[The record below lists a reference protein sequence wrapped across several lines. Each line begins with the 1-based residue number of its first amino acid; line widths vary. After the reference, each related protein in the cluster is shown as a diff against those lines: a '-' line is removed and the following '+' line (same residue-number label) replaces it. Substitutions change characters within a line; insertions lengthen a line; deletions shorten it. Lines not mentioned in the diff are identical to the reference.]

1 MATRLIAT
9 ASRARLAWSLFALT
23 LLLLIAM
30 VVLSA
35 GREEA
40 FDTILYGL
48 LTFSLA
54 GVGAM
59 ITSRHPENRI
69 GWIFMALGVFGAF
82 AEAAEGWGHF
92 ALDHDLPGAAG
103 GEWLI
108 FWSWVVDLCGWALVF
123 LLFPD
128 GKLPG
133 RRWRPWL
140 WVLAAGLVFAL
151 PGQALT
157 PGRASEFSGGVNPMG
172 TEAIPTALL
181 FNTGIILMLLT
192 MAAGLAALV
201 VRFRR
206 GTSVERQQVKWF
218 AFAASLLI
226 VFGTMAVFL
235 YYESVLIQV
244 LVALALIALPIGA
257 GISIFKYRLYDIDV
271 VINRTL
277 VYGGLTA
284 TLAVF
289 YLASVLV
296 LQLALSG
303 LTEGSGL
310 AVAVSTLGVAALFRP
325 ARARIQSTV
334 DRRFYRRKYDSEN
347 TLEGFRVRMRGEV
360 AIDSVSAELQRVVAE
375 TMQPAHVSLWLQGR
389 ERVP

>member
-1 MATRLIAT
+1 VARRLFAMAGR
-9 ASRARLAWSLFALT
+9 SRLAWSTFALT
-23 LLLLIAM
+23 VLLLIAM

-54 GVGAM
+54 GVGAL
-59 ITSRHPENRI
+59 IVSRHPGNRI
-69 GWIFMALGVFGAF
+69 GWIFLALGVFGAF

-92 ALDHDLPGAAG
+92 ALDHDLPGSAA

-108 FWSWVVDLCGWALVF
+108 FWSWVVDLSGWALVF

-128 GKLPG
+128 GHLPG
-133 RRWRPWL
+133 RRWSPWL
-140 WVLAAGLVFAL
+140 WVLTAGLVLAL
-151 PGQALT
+151 PGQALA
-157 PGRASEFSGGVNPMG
+157 PGHASEFSGGVNPMG
-172 TEAIPTALL
+172 TEAIPTGLL
-181 FNTGIILMLLT
+181 FNAGITLMLLSL
-192 MAAGLAALV
+192 AAGLTALV

-226 VFGTMAVFL
+226 LSGTAAVFL

-257 GISIFKYRLYDIDV
+257 GISIFRYRLYDIDV

-277 VYGGLTA
+277 VYGALTA
-284 TLAVF
+284 TLAIF

-303 LTEGSGL
+303 LTADSGF
-310 AVAVSTLGVAALFRP
+310 AVAVSTLGAAAISRP
-325 ARARIQSTV
+325 ARARIQAAV
-334 DRRFYRRKYDSEN
+334 DRRFYRRKYDAER
-347 TLEGFRVRMRGEV
+347 TLEGFRARLRGEV
-360 AIDSVSAELQRVVAE
+360 AITSVSAEFQNVVAE
-375 TMQPAHVSLWLQGR
+375 TMQPAHVSLWLQRHGQA
-389 ERVP
+389 P

>member
-1 MATRLIAT
+1 MAGRLSAMT
-9 ASRARLAWSLFALT
+9 GRARLAWSTFALT
-23 LLLLIAM
+23 VLFLIAM
-30 VVLSA
+30 LGLSA

-54 GVGAM
+54 GVGAL
-59 ITSRHPENRI
+59 ITSRHPGNRI
-69 GWIFMALGVFGAF
+69 GWIFLALGVFGAF
-82 AEAAEGWGHF
+82 AEAAEGWGYF
-92 ALDHDLPGAAG
+92 ALAHDLPGAAG

-128 GKLPG
+128 GHLPG

-140 WVLAAGLVFAL
+140 WVLAAGLVLAL
-151 PGQALT
+151 PGQALA
-157 PGRASEFSGGVNPMG
+157 PGHGSEFSGGVNPMG

-206 GTSVERQQVKWF
+206 GTTVERQQVKWF

-226 VFGTMAVFL
+226 VFGTAAVFL

-244 LVALALIALPIGA
+244 MVALALIALPIGA
-257 GISIFKYRLYDIDV
+257 GISIFRYRLYDIDV

-277 VYGGLTA
+277 VYGALTA
-284 TLAVF
+284 TLAIF

-310 AVAVSTLGVAALFRP
+310 AVAVSTLGAAAIFRP
-325 ARARIQSTV
+325 ARARIQGAV
-334 DRRFYRRKYDSEN
+334 DRRFYRRKYDAERA
-347 TLEGFRVRMRGEV
+347 LDGFRARLRGEV
-360 AIDSVSAELQRVVAE
+360 AITSVSAELQNVVSE
-375 TMQPAHVSLWLQGR
+375 TMQPAHVSLWLKGHGQT
-389 ERVP
+389 P